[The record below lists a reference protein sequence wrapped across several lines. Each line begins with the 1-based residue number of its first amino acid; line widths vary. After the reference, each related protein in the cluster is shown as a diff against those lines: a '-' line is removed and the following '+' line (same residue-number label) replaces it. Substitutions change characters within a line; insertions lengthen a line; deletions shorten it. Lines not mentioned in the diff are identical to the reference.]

1 MEKEFELSLDDFL
14 KLVEKGQD
22 RNWEEEKV
30 FESENPEED
39 I

>member
-14 KLVEKGQD
+14 KLVEEGQD
-22 RNWEEEKV
+22 RNWEEEKK
-30 FESENPEED
+30 FELENPEED